1 MKNILLIFKNSILR
15 NILMIA
21 ISAAAAALMV
31 NIFNAV
37 SESGS
42 ASEAVSGNDAN
53 ILSGFAADTLNIGFI
68 DSDKSPLSE
77 DMKNYLTETLGMVIS
92 EKNDYD
98 SLADLL
104 IDRNISAI
112 IEVPQGLFE
121 NAAAGTVGALEITT
135 LDDYENAAFINAYLE
150 SYMQSVKVLS
160 DCAAGDKNTF
170 EKMLSADVSS
180 GNITVVKSNS
190 DSDKISNAHTA
201 FSFAAGFMLMITSG
215 ITVFISFMII
225 TDKNS
230 GTYSR
235 MRCSSLKPFEYVIG
249 VNLFGI
255 ICCTAMN
262 TAFTLIAYGLNE
274 FIPVPIGL
282 AFAANELFVLFS
294 VGLSVLL
301 ALVLKSQTD
310 LVTFAIGY
318 TTLGSMLGGAWFP
331 ITDGLGMVSS
341 IAKLFPQYWFMDMI
355 RNMPTDP
362 DYNCVPNI
370 CILALSAVLAYL
382 ISAVIFTKKNS

>member
-1 MKNILLIFKNSILR
+1 M
-15 NILMIA
+15 
-21 ISAAAAALMV
+21 
-31 NIFNAV
+31 
-37 SESGS
+37 
-42 ASEAVSGNDAN
+42 
-53 ILSGFAADTLNIGFI
+53 
-68 DSDKSPLSE
+68 
-77 DMKNYLTETLGMVIS
+77 GMEIP

-104 IDRNISAI
+104 IDKEISAI
-112 IEVPQGLFE
+112 IEVPRGLFE
-121 NAAAGTVGALEITT
+121 NAAAGPVGALEITT
-135 LDDYENAAFINAYLE
+135 LGDYENAAFINAYLE
-150 SYMQSVKVLS
+150 SYMQSIKVLS

-170 EKMLSADVSS
+170 EKMLAADVSG
-180 GNITVVKSNS
+180 GNITVVKSSS
-190 DSDKISNAHTA
+190 DSDKVSDAHTA

-225 TDKNS
+225 SDRNS
-230 GTYSR
+230 GTYNR

-262 TAFTLIAYGLNE
+262 AAFTLIVYSLNE

-301 ALVLKSQTD
+301 ALILKSQTT

-355 RNMPTDP
+355 RNMPSDP
-362 DYNCVPNI
+362 NYSCVPNM
-370 CILALSAVLAYL
+370 CILALSAVLVYL